1 VSAPNLAERLVSGL
15 EAAEKPLHD
24 KLSVREFQTMC
35 MIASG
40 KAVKEIAAELYLSA
54 KTVSTYRARI
64 LQKMQMK
71 NNAELVS
78 YAVKNRLVE

>member
-1 VSAPNLAERLVSGL
+1 
-15 EAAEKPLHD
+15 
-24 KLSVREFQTMC
+24 MC

-40 KAVKEIAAELYLSA
+40 KAVKEIAEELCLSA
-54 KTVSTYRARI
+54 KTVSTYHART

-78 YAVKNRLVE
+78 YVVKNKLIE